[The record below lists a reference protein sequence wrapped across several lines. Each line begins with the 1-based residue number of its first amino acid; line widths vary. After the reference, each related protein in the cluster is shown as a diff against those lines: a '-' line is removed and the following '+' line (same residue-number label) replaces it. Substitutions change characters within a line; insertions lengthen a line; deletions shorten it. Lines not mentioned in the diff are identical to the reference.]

1 MAVELERVNRELAM
15 QIASHLG
22 WGATVS
28 WNGTKVIVNYVGPT
42 DKDPGHYIPGVGHPS
57 QN

>member
-1 MAVELERVNRELAM
+1 MAVELERVNREVAT

-42 DKDPGHYIPGVGHPS
+42 DKDPGHYILGVGHPS